1 MSVANSVFAIAWK
14 PGKRFFTRTT
24 HTMPRHKNS
33 RDRRGTS
40 SLDRD
45 MWNERT
51 IENAFLDTDSAQ
63 DLDGNSSES
72 CSESSGSL
80 EESRDVQVPLA
91 MWDLGQC
98 DKKRC
103 TGTRLVRQGVIQE
116 LRLGQHFPGVV
127 MSPVGRSCVSV
138 EDANLIQGKGLAVVD
153 CSWNKLDDVPFGK
166 IKGRAPRLLPWMLA
180 ANPVNYGR
188 PCKLSCAEALA
199 SALYICGQKDDARS
213 VMSRFKWGHS
223 FFALNEELL
232 EMYAACKDA
241 HEVIEAQNAYLGSMA
256 EQDALHSRQQNEG
269 DGYLDGL
276 DLPSSD
282 SSSTISNDSI
292 DEEEQI
298 QYVESQLEK
307 INV

>member
-1 MSVANSVFAIAWK
+1 
-14 PGKRFFTRTT
+14 
-24 HTMPRHKNS
+24 MPRQKHS
-33 RDRRGTS
+33 RDRREGS
-40 SLDRD
+40 SQYRD
-45 MWNERT
+45 MWNERNL
-51 IENAFLDTDSAQ
+51 ENAFLEIGRPADS
-63 DLDGNSSES
+63 DGDSSES
-72 CSESSGSL
+72 SSSGSA
-80 EESRDVQVPLA
+80 EVSTVQIPLA

-116 LRLGQHFPGVV
+116 LRLGQHFPGVI

-138 EDANLIQGKGLAVVD
+138 EDASLVQSKGLAVVD
-153 CSWNKLDDVPFGK
+153 CSWNKLDDVPFGR

-199 SALYICGQKDDARS
+199 GALYICGQKDDARV

-223 FFALNEELL
+223 FFALNKELL
-232 EMYAACKDA
+232 EIYAACKDA
-241 HEVIEAQNAYLGSMA
+241 QEVIEAQNAYLESMA
-256 EQDALHSRQQNEG
+256 EQDRLHQEQQQAEG

-276 DLPSSD
+276 DLPPSD
-282 SSSTISNDSI
+282 SSSFSSQEN
-292 DEEEQI
+292 DEE
-298 QYVESQLEK
+298 VECVQSQLEK

>member
-1 MSVANSVFAIAWK
+1 
-14 PGKRFFTRTT
+14 
-24 HTMPRHKNS
+24 MPRYKSS
-33 RDRRGTS
+33 RNTREGS
-40 SLDRD
+40 SSSIQHRD
-45 MWNERT
+45 MWNERN
-51 IENAFLDTDSAQ
+51 IENAFLGIGRRDDSG
-63 DLDGNSSES
+63 DESSES
-72 CSESSGSL
+72 STGSE
-80 EESRDVQVPLA
+80 EATTVQVPLA

-138 EDANLIQGKGLAVVD
+138 EDASLVQGKGLAVVD
-153 CSWNKLDDVPFGK
+153 CSWNKLDDVPFGR

-199 SALYICGQKDDARS
+199 AALYICGQKDDARA

-232 EMYAACKDA
+232 EIYAACKDA
-241 HEVIEAQNAYLGSMA
+241 QEVIEAQNAYLESMA
-256 EQDALHSRQQNEG
+256 EQDRAHNEQQQVEG

-276 DLPSSD
+276 DLPPSD
-282 SSSTISNDSI
+282 SSSSEEYD
-292 DEEEQI
+292 DEES
-298 QYVESQLEK
+298 VELVQSQLEK
-307 INV
+307 INVSQNV